1 MTEYKIKATI
11 EASVAK
17 FKRQIDS
24 AVKSVQKYKRTA
36 DKTKDV
42 ELNAND
48 KNLQRAVRVAKKTL
62 DSFSNEKA
70 KAKLD
75 AKIEELQ
82 QKVLEASFELNQLDS
97 KEVTPEVKLEKKK
110 LIKDIAET
118 EAKLSELEKK
128 RVNIDVNADNSKFN
142 RVLKVSKASLEALN
156 RSKAKAIIDVDNGV
170 ANSKIKRTKEE
181 LKSIPN
187 KTRSRLDVDTGLSIP
202 TIYAFKKSLDALP
215 NKKTTKVDV
224 DANGLKKAYA
234 YIIKANDNFQ
244 RQMGNLANMFRVFGT
259 VGSNMV
265 GGLLTSSF
273 SILIPVIASVVPVV
287 FALLNAIKVLTGGVL
302 ALGGAVAIAGAG
314 FVAFGAMAISAIKML
329 NDGTLQA
336 SSATNEYKKAL
347 DGVKSA
353 WTDIIKQNQSAI
365 FTTLAN
371 GLNTVKTA
379 MQSLQPFFSGISRG
393 MEEASQSVLKW
404 AQNSGVASRFFNMM
418 NTTGVSVFNKLL
430 SAAGGFGDGLV
441 NVFTQLAPLFQWSAD
456 WLDRLGQ
463 SFSNWANSAAGEN
476 SITRFIEYTKTNLP
490 IIGNIF
496 KNVFVGINNL
506 MNAFSGSS
514 TGIFQSLEQM
524 TAKFR
529 EWSEQVGQSQ
539 GFKDFVSY
547 IQTNGPLIMQL
558 IGNIAR
564 GLVAF
569 ATAMAPIASAVL
581 RVAVAITGWI
591 ANLFEAHPAT
601 AQLVGV
607 IITLVGAFRFLIP
620 IILAVSNFMGGGLIG
635 RIIALVSKFGLL
647 RAGLTILK
655 GAFMLLKGP
664 LKIISVIFQLLFGKI
679 GLIRNAITGLV
690 TVFGILGGPITIVI
704 GVIAALIA
712 IFVLLWNKNEGFRNF
727 IINAWNAIKT
737 FMVNVWNVLK
747 AVASVVWN
755 AILKAIT
762 TAVTNVYNF
771 IMIVWNQIVAYLQGL
786 WNGIIA
792 IATTV
797 WNLLVTIITTVFTTI
812 MTIVMTIWTAIWT
825 FLSTIWN
832 TIITIATTVWNLL
845 VTVITTVFTT
855 IMTIAMTIWNAI
867 WTFLQTLWNTIVSVA
882 TTVWNAITTAIS
894 TALQAAWSFISNI
907 WNTIWSFLSGILTT
921 IWNKVV
927 SIFTQVVSTI
937 SDKMSQAWN
946 FIVTKGMQWVSTIT
960 STLINFV
967 NKVVQGFVNVVN
979 KVSQGMT
986 NAVNKV
992 KSFVDDF
999 VTAGADMIRGLM
1011 RGIGNMARDLAEKA
1025 ASVAKGALNAAK
1037 RALGIHSPSREFM
1050 DVGMYSMLGFVKGID
1065 NHSSKVIRNVS
1076 NVADKVVDAFQP
1088 TLNAPDISSITGN
1101 LSNLGGNINAQVQHT
1116 HSIETSP
1123 NMKTVK
1129 VELDINNDALTSI
1142 VNGRN
1147 AKRNSEYY
1155 L

>member
-24 AVKSVQKYKRTA
+24 AVKAVQKYKRTA

-42 ELNAND
+42 ELSAND
-48 KNLQRAVRVAKKTL
+48 KKLQKTIKVAKKTL
-62 DSFSNEKA
+62 DSFGNEKA

-75 AKIEELQ
+75 AKIEDLK

-97 KEVTPEVKLEKKK
+97 KEVTPEVKLEKQK
-110 LIKDIAET
+110 LIKDITET

-156 RSKAKAIIDVDNGV
+156 RSKAKAVIDVDNSV

-181 LKSIPN
+181 FKSIPN
-187 KTRSRLDVDTGLSIP
+187 KTRSRLNVDTGLSIP

-224 DANGLKKAYA
+224 DTNGLKKAYA

-441 NVFTQLAPLFQWSAD
+441 NVFAQLAPLFQWSAD

-601 AQLVGV
+601 ARLVGV
-607 IITLVGAFRFLIP
+607 IITLVGAFRFLIAP
-620 IILAVSNFMGGGLIG
+620 ILAVIDFLGPLAA
-635 RIIALVSKFGLL
+635 RLVALVTKFGWAKTGTLVL
-647 RAGLTILK
+647 SKAMTS
-655 GAFMLLKGP
+655 LKGP
-664 LKIISVIFQLLFGKI
+664 IKLVTAIFQLLFGKI

-737 FMVNVWNVLK
+737 FMVTVWNVLK
-747 AVASVVWN
+747 TVASVVWN

-762 TAVTNVYNF
+762 TAVSNVYNF

-832 TIITIATTVWNLL
+832 TIITIATTIWNLL

-867 WTFLQTLWNTIVSVA
+867 WTFLQTLWNTIVTVA
-882 TTVWNAITTAIS
+882 TKVWNAITTAIS

-907 WNTIWSFLSGILTT
+907 WNTIWSFLSSILTT

-967 NKVVQGFVNVVN
+967 NRVVQGFVNVVN

-999 VTAGADMIRGLM
+999 VSAGADMIRGLM

-1129 VELDINNDALTSI
+1129 VEFDVNNDALTSI

>member
-24 AVKSVQKYKRTA
+24 AVKSVQRFKRVA
-36 DKTKDV
+36 DQTKDV

-48 KNLQRAVRVAKKTL
+48 KKLQKTIKVAKKSL
-62 DSFSNEKA
+62 DAFSNKNV

-75 AKIEELQ
+75 ASIQDLQ
-82 QKVLEASFELNQLDS
+82 QKVLESNFELDKLNS
-97 KEVTPEVKLEKKK
+97 KEVTPEVKLQKQK

-224 DANGLKKAYA
+224 DTNGLKKAYA

-404 AQNSGVASRFFNMM
+404 AENSSVASRFFNMM

-607 IITLVGAFRFLIP
+607 IITLVGAFRFLIAP
-620 IILAVSNFMGGGLIG
+620 ILAVMDFLGPLAA
-635 RIIALVSKFGLL
+635 RLVALVTKFGWAKTGTLVL
-647 RAGLTILK
+647 SKAMTS
-655 GAFMLLKGP
+655 LKGP
-664 LKIISVIFQLLFGKI
+664 IKLVTAIFQLLFGKI

-737 FMVNVWNVLK
+737 FMVTVWNVLK
-747 AVASVVWN
+747 TVASVVWN

-762 TAVTNVYNF
+762 TAVSNVYNF
-771 IMIVWNQIVAYLQGL
+771 IMIIWNQIVAYLQGL

-825 FLSTIWN
+825 FL
-832 TIITIATTVWNLL
+832 
-845 VTVITTVFTT
+845 
-855 IMTIAMTIWNAI
+855 
-867 WTFLQTLWNTIVSVA
+867 QTLWNTIVSVA
-882 TTVWNAITTAIS
+882 TAVWNAITTAIS

-967 NKVVQGFVNVVN
+967 NRVIQGFVNVVN
-979 KVSQGMT
+979 KVSEGMT

-999 VTAGADMIRGLM
+999 VSAGADMIRGLM

-1101 LSNLGGNINAQVQHT
+1101 LSNLVGNINAQVQHT

>member
-24 AVKSVQKYKRTA
+24 AVKSVQRFKRVA
-36 DKTKDV
+36 DQTKDV
-42 ELNAND
+42 ELNADD
-48 KNLQRAVRVAKKTL
+48 KKLQKTIKVAKKSL
-62 DSFSNEKA
+62 DAFSNKKV

-75 AKIEELQ
+75 ASIQDLQ
-82 QKVLEASFELNQLDS
+82 QKVLESNFELDKLNS
-97 KEVTPEVKLEKKK
+97 KEVTPEIKLQKQK
-110 LIKDIAET
+110 LTKDIAEA

-128 RVNIDVNADNSKFN
+128 RVNIDINADNSKFN

-156 RSKAKAIIDVDNGV
+156 RSKAKAILDVDNSV

-187 KTRSRLDVDTGLSIP
+187 KTRSRLDVDTRLSIP

-224 DANGLKKAYA
+224 DTNGLKKAYA

-329 NDGTLQA
+329 SDGTLQA

-496 KNVFVGINNL
+496 KNVFAGINNL

-607 IITLVGAFRFLIP
+607 IITLVGAFRFLIAP
-620 IILAVSNFMGGGLIG
+620 ILAVMDFLGPLAA
-635 RIIALVSKFGLL
+635 RLVALVTKFGWAKTGTLVL
-647 RAGLTILK
+647 SKAMTS
-655 GAFMLLKGP
+655 LKGP
-664 LKIISVIFQLLFGKI
+664 IKLVTAIFQLLFGKI

-737 FMVNVWNVLK
+737 FMVTVWNVLK
-747 AVASVVWN
+747 TVASVVWN

-762 TAVTNVYNF
+762 TAVSNVYNF
-771 IMIVWNQIVAYLQGL
+771 IMIIWNQIVAYLQGL

-832 TIITIATTVWNLL
+832 TIITIATTIWNLL

-867 WTFLQTLWNTIVSVA
+867 WTFLQTLWNTIVTVA
-882 TTVWNAITTAIS
+882 TKVWNAITTTIS

-967 NKVVQGFVNVVN
+967 NRVIQGFVNVVN

-999 VTAGADMIRGLM
+999 VSAGADMIRGLM

-1025 ASVAKGALNAAK
+1025 ASSK
-1037 RALGIHSPSREFM
+1037 RCFKCSQKSAR
-1050 DVGMYSMLGFVKGID
+1050 YS
-1065 NHSSKVIRNVS
+1065 
-1076 NVADKVVDAFQP
+1076 
-1088 TLNAPDISSITGN
+1088 
-1101 LSNLGGNINAQVQHT
+1101 
-1116 HSIETSP
+1116 
-1123 NMKTVK
+1123 
-1129 VELDINNDALTSI
+1129 LTFT
-1142 VNGRN
+1142 
-1147 AKRNSEYY
+1147 
-1155 L
+1155 

>member
-24 AVKSVQKYKRTA
+24 AVKSVQRFKRVA
-36 DKTKDV
+36 DQTKDV
-42 ELNAND
+42 ELNADD
-48 KNLQRAVRVAKKTL
+48 KKLQKTIKVAKKSL
-62 DSFSNEKA
+62 DAFSNKKV

-75 AKIEELQ
+75 ASIQDLQ
-82 QKVLEASFELNQLDS
+82 QKVLESNFELDKLNS
-97 KEVTPEVKLEKKK
+97 KEVTPEIKLQKQK
-110 LIKDIAET
+110 LTKDIAEA

-128 RVNIDVNADNSKFN
+128 RISIDVNADNSKFN

-224 DANGLKKAYA
+224 DTNRLKKAYA

-287 FALLNAIKVLTGGVL
+287 FALLNAIKVLTGGVV

-404 AQNSGVASRFFNMM
+404 AENSSVASRFFNMM

-463 SFSNWANSAAGEN
+463 SFSTWANSAAGEN

-607 IITLVGAFRFLIP
+607 IITLVGAFRFLIAP
-620 IILAVSNFMGGGLIG
+620 ILAVMDFLGPLAA
-635 RIIALVSKFGLL
+635 RLVALVTKFGWAKTGTLAL
-647 RAGLTILK
+647 SKAMTS
-655 GAFMLLKGP
+655 LKGP
-664 LKIISVIFQLLFGKI
+664 IKLVTAIFQLLFGKI

-737 FMVNVWNVLK
+737 FMVTVWNVLK
-747 AVASVVWN
+747 TVASVVWN

-832 TIITIATTVWNLL
+832 TIITIATTIWNLL

-867 WTFLQTLWNTIVSVA
+867 WTFLQTLWNTIVTVA
-882 TTVWNAITTAIS
+882 TKVWNAITTAIS

-967 NKVVQGFVNVVN
+967 NRVVQGFVNVVN

-999 VTAGADMIRGLM
+999 VSAGADMIRGLM

-1101 LSNLGGNINAQVQHT
+1101 LSDLGGNINAQVQHT

-1129 VELDINNDALTSI
+1129 VEFDVNNDALTSI

-1147 AKRNSEYY
+1147 AKHNSEYY

>member
-24 AVKSVQKYKRTA
+24 AVKAVQKYKRTA

-42 ELNAND
+42 ELSAND
-48 KNLQRAVRVAKKTL
+48 KKLQKTIKVAKKTL
-62 DSFSNEKA
+62 DSFGNEKA

-75 AKIEELQ
+75 AKIEDLK

-97 KEVTPEVKLEKKK
+97 KEVTPEVKLEKQK
-110 LIKDIAET
+110 LIKDITET

-156 RSKAKAIIDVDNGV
+156 RSKAKAVIDVDNSV

-187 KTRSRLDVDTGLSIP
+187 KTRSRLNVDTGLSIP

-224 DANGLKKAYA
+224 DTNGLKKAYT
-234 YIIKANDNFQ
+234 YIIKSNDNFQ

-404 AQNSGVASRFFNMM
+404 AENSSVASRFFNMM

-607 IITLVGAFRFLIP
+607 IITLVGAFRFLITP
-620 IILAVSNFMGGGLIG
+620 ILAVMDFLGPLAA
-635 RIIALVSKFGLL
+635 RLVALVTKFGWAKTGTLVL
-647 RAGLTILK
+647 SKAMTS
-655 GAFMLLKGP
+655 LKGP
-664 LKIISVIFQLLFGKI
+664 IKLVTAIFQLLFGKI

-737 FMVNVWNVLK
+737 FMVTVWNVLK
-747 AVASVVWN
+747 TVASVVWN

-762 TAVTNVYNF
+762 TAVLNVYNF
-771 IMIVWNQIVAYLQGL
+771 IMIIWNQIVAYLQGL

-832 TIITIATTVWNLL
+832 TIITIATTIWNLL

-882 TTVWNAITTAIS
+882 TAVWNAITTAIS

-967 NKVVQGFVNVVN
+967 NRVIQGFVNVVN
-979 KVSQGMT
+979 KVSEGMT

-999 VTAGADMIRGLM
+999 VSAGADMIRGLM

-1101 LSNLGGNINAQVQHT
+1101 LSNLVGNINAQVQHT

>member
-17 FKRQIDS
+17 FKKQIDS
-24 AVKSVQKYKRTA
+24 AVKSVQKFKRVA
-36 DKTKDV
+36 DQTKDV

-48 KNLQRAVRVAKKTL
+48 KKLQKTIKVAKKSL
-62 DSFSNEKA
+62 DAFSNKNV

-75 AKIEELQ
+75 ASIQDLQ
-82 QKVLEASFELNQLDS
+82 QKILESNFELDKLNSKEAS
-97 KEVTPEVKLEKKK
+97 PEVKLQKQK
-110 LIKDIAET
+110 LTKDIAEA

-128 RVNIDVNADNSKFN
+128 RVNIDINADNSKFN

-156 RSKAKAIIDVDNGV
+156 RSKAKAILDVDNSV

-187 KTRSRLDVDTGLSIP
+187 KTRSRLDVDTRLSIP

-224 DANGLKKAYA
+224 DTNGLKKAYA

-329 NDGTLQA
+329 SDGTLQA

-496 KNVFVGINNL
+496 KNVFAGINNL

-607 IITLVGAFRFLIP
+607 IITLVGAFRFLIAP
-620 IILAVSNFMGGGLIG
+620 ILAVMDFLGPLAA
-635 RIIALVSKFGLL
+635 RLVALVTKFGWAKTGTLVL
-647 RAGLTILK
+647 SKAMTS
-655 GAFMLLKGP
+655 LKGP
-664 LKIISVIFQLLFGKI
+664 IKLVTAIFQLLFGKI

-755 AILKAIT
+755 AILTAIT
-762 TAVTNVYNF
+762 TAVSNVYNF

-832 TIITIATTVWNLL
+832 TIITIATTIWNLL

-867 WTFLQTLWNTIVSVA
+867 WTFLQTLWNTIVTVA
-882 TTVWNAITTAIS
+882 TKVWNAITTTIS

-967 NKVVQGFVNVVN
+967 NRVIQGFVNVVN

-999 VTAGADMIRGLM
+999 VSAGADMIRGLM

-1129 VELDINNDALTSI
+1129 VEFDVNNDALTSI

>member
-24 AVKSVQKYKRTA
+24 AVKAVQKYKRTA

-42 ELNAND
+42 ELSAND
-48 KNLQRAVRVAKKTL
+48 KKLQKTIKVAKKSL
-62 DSFSNEKA
+62 DAFSNKNV

-75 AKIEELQ
+75 ASIQDLQ
-82 QKVLEASFELNQLDS
+82 QKVLESNFELDKLNS
-97 KEVTPEVKLEKKK
+97 KEVTPEVKLQKQK

-224 DANGLKKAYA
+224 DTNGLKKAYA

-336 SSATNEYKKAL
+336 SSATDEYKKAL

-607 IITLVGAFRFLIP
+607 IITLVGAFRFLIAP
-620 IILAVSNFMGGGLIG
+620 ILAVMDFLGPLAA
-635 RIIALVSKFGLL
+635 RLVALVTKFGWAKTGTLVL
-647 RAGLTILK
+647 SKAMTS
-655 GAFMLLKGP
+655 LKGP
-664 LKIISVIFQLLFGKI
+664 IKLVTAIFQLLFGKI

-737 FMVNVWNVLK
+737 FMVTVWNVLK
-747 AVASVVWN
+747 TVASVVWN

-832 TIITIATTVWNLL
+832 TIITIATTIWNLL

-855 IMTIAMTIWNAI
+855 IMTIAITIWNAI
-867 WTFLQTLWNTIVSVA
+867 WTFLQTLWNTIVTVA
-882 TTVWNAITTAIS
+882 TKVWNAITTAIS

-946 FIVTKGMQWVSTIT
+946 SIVTKGMQWVSTIT

-967 NKVVQGFVNVVN
+967 NRVVQGFVNVVN

-999 VTAGADMIRGLM
+999 VSAGADMIRGLM

-1129 VELDINNDALTSI
+1129 VEFDVNNDALTSI

>member
-17 FKRQIDS
+17 FKKQIDS
-24 AVKSVQKYKRTA
+24 AVKSVQKFKRVA
-36 DKTKDV
+36 DQTKDV

-48 KNLQRAVRVAKKTL
+48 KKLQKTIKVAKKSL
-62 DSFSNEKA
+62 DAFSNKNV

-75 AKIEELQ
+75 ASIQDLQ
-82 QKVLEASFELNQLDS
+82 QKILESNFELDKLNSKEAS
-97 KEVTPEVKLEKKK
+97 PEVKLQKQK
-110 LIKDIAET
+110 LTKDIAEAET
-118 EAKLSELEKK
+118 KLSELEKK

-187 KTRSRLDVDTGLSIP
+187 KTRSRLEVDTGLSIP

-224 DANGLKKAYA
+224 DTNGLKKAYA

-314 FVAFGAMAISAIKML
+314 FIAFGAMAISAIKML
-329 NDGTLQA
+329 SDGTLQA

-496 KNVFVGINNL
+496 KNVFAGINNL

-607 IITLVGAFRFLIP
+607 IITLVGAFRFLIAP
-620 IILAVSNFMGGGLIG
+620 ILAVMDFLGPLAA
-635 RIIALVSKFGLL
+635 RLVALVTKFGWAKTGTLVL
-647 RAGLTILK
+647 SKAMTS
-655 GAFMLLKGP
+655 LKGP
-664 LKIISVIFQLLFGKI
+664 IKLVTAIFQLLFGKI
-679 GLIRNAITGLV
+679 GLIRNAISALV

-737 FMVNVWNVLK
+737 FMVTVWNVLK
-747 AVASVVWN
+747 TVASVVWN

-771 IMIVWNQIVAYLQGL
+771 IMIIWNQIVAYLQGL

-832 TIITIATTVWNLL
+832 TIITIATTIWNLL

-867 WTFLQTLWNTIVSVA
+867 WTFLQTLWNTIVTVA
-882 TTVWNAITTAIS
+882 TKVWNAITTTIS

-967 NKVVQGFVNVVN
+967 NRVVQGFVNVVN

-999 VTAGADMIRGLM
+999 VSAGADMIRGLM

-1129 VELDINNDALTSI
+1129 VEFDVNNDALTSI

>member
-24 AVKSVQKYKRTA
+24 AVKSVQRFKRVA
-36 DKTKDV
+36 DQTKDV
-42 ELNAND
+42 ELNADD
-48 KNLQRAVRVAKKTL
+48 KKLQKTIKVAKKSL
-62 DSFSNEKA
+62 DAFSNKKV

-75 AKIEELQ
+75 ASIQDLQ
-82 QKVLEASFELNQLDS
+82 QKVLESNFELDKLNS
-97 KEVTPEVKLEKKK
+97 KEVTPEIKLQKQK
-110 LIKDIAET
+110 LTKDIAEA

-224 DANGLKKAYA
+224 DTNGLKKAYA
-234 YIIKANDNFQ
+234 YIIKVNDNFQ

-329 NDGTLQA
+329 SDGTLQA
-336 SSATNEYKKAL
+336 ISATNEYKKAL

-607 IITLVGAFRFLIP
+607 IITLVGAFRFLIAP
-620 IILAVSNFMGGGLIG
+620 ILAVMDFLGPLAA
-635 RIIALVSKFGLL
+635 RLVALVTKFGWAKTGTLVL
-647 RAGLTILK
+647 SKAMTS
-655 GAFMLLKGP
+655 LKGP
-664 LKIISVIFQLLFGKI
+664 IKLVTAIFQLLFGKI

-737 FMVNVWNVLK
+737 FMVTVWNVLK
-747 AVASVVWN
+747 TVASVVWN

-762 TAVTNVYNF
+762 TAVSNVYNF
-771 IMIVWNQIVAYLQGL
+771 IMIIWNQIVAYLQGL

-832 TIITIATTVWNLL
+832 TIITIATTIWNLL

-867 WTFLQTLWNTIVSVA
+867 WTVLQTLWNTIVTVA
-882 TTVWNAITTAIS
+882 TKVWNAITTTIS

-967 NKVVQGFVNVVN
+967 NRVIQGFVNVVN

-999 VTAGADMIRGLM
+999 VSAGADMIRGLM

-1129 VELDINNDALTSI
+1129 VEFDVNNDALTSI

>member
-24 AVKSVQKYKRTA
+24 AVKSVQRFKRVA
-36 DKTKDV
+36 DQTKDV
-42 ELNAND
+42 ELNADD
-48 KNLQRAVRVAKKTL
+48 KKLQKTIKVAKKSL
-62 DSFSNEKA
+62 DAFSNKKV

-75 AKIEELQ
+75 ASIQDLQ
-82 QKVLEASFELNQLDS
+82 QKVLESNFELDKLNS
-97 KEVTPEVKLEKKK
+97 KEVTPEIKLQKQK
-110 LIKDIAET
+110 LTKDIAEA

-128 RVNIDVNADNSKFN
+128 RVNIDINADNSKFN

-187 KTRSRLDVDTGLSIP
+187 KTRSRLHVDTGLSIP

-224 DANGLKKAYA
+224 DTNGLKKAYA

-329 NDGTLQA
+329 SDGTLQA

-524 TAKFR
+524 TVKFR

-607 IITLVGAFRFLIP
+607 IITLVGAFRFLIAP
-620 IILAVSNFMGGGLIG
+620 ILAVMDFLGPLAA
-635 RIIALVSKFGLL
+635 RLVALVTKFGWAKTGTLVL
-647 RAGLTILK
+647 SKAMTS
-655 GAFMLLKGP
+655 LKGP
-664 LKIISVIFQLLFGKI
+664 IKLVTAIFQLLFGKI

-737 FMVNVWNVLK
+737 FMVTVWNVLK
-747 AVASVVWN
+747 TVASVVWN

-771 IMIVWNQIVAYLQGL
+771 IMIIWNQIVAYLQGL

-832 TIITIATTVWNLL
+832 TIITIATTIWNLL

-867 WTFLQTLWNTIVSVA
+867 WTFLQTLWNTIVTVA
-882 TTVWNAITTAIS
+882 TKVWNAITTAIS

-967 NKVVQGFVNVVN
+967 NRVVQGFVNVVN

-999 VTAGADMIRGLM
+999 VSAGADMIRGLM

-1129 VELDINNDALTSI
+1129 VEFDVNNDVLTSI

>member
-24 AVKSVQKYKRTA
+24 AVKSVQRFKRVA
-36 DKTKDV
+36 DQTKDV
-42 ELNAND
+42 ELNADD
-48 KNLQRAVRVAKKTL
+48 KKLQKTIKVAKKSL
-62 DSFSNEKA
+62 DAFSNKKV

-75 AKIEELQ
+75 ASIQDLQ
-82 QKVLEASFELNQLDS
+82 QKVLESNFELDKLNS
-97 KEVTPEVKLEKKK
+97 KEVTPEIKLQKQK
-110 LIKDIAET
+110 LTKDIAEA

-224 DANGLKKAYA
+224 DTNGLKKAYA

-329 NDGTLQA
+329 SDGTLQA

-379 MQSLQPFFSGISRG
+379 MQSLQPFFSGISRE

-404 AQNSGVASRFFNMM
+404 AENSSVASRFFNMM

-496 KNVFVGINNL
+496 KNVFAGINNL

-607 IITLVGAFRFLIP
+607 IITLVGAFRFLIAP
-620 IILAVSNFMGGGLIG
+620 ILAVMDFLGPLAA
-635 RIIALVSKFGLL
+635 RLVALVTKFGWAKTGTLVL
-647 RAGLTILK
+647 SKAMTS
-655 GAFMLLKGP
+655 LKGP
-664 LKIISVIFQLLFGKI
+664 IKLVTAIFQLLFGKI

-755 AILKAIT
+755 AILTAIT

-832 TIITIATTVWNLL
+832 TIITIATTIWNLL

-867 WTFLQTLWNTIVSVA
+867 WTFLQTLWNTIVTVA
-882 TTVWNAITTAIS
+882 TKVWNAITTAIS

-967 NKVVQGFVNVVN
+967 NRVVQGFVNVVN

-999 VTAGADMIRGLM
+999 VSAGADMIRGLM

-1129 VELDINNDALTSI
+1129 VEFDVNNDALTSI

>member
-24 AVKSVQKYKRTA
+24 AVKSVQRFKRVA
-36 DKTKDV
+36 DQTKDV

-48 KNLQRAVRVAKKTL
+48 KKLQKTIKVAKKSL
-62 DSFSNEKA
+62 DAFSNKNV

-75 AKIEELQ
+75 ASIQDLQ
-82 QKVLEASFELNQLDS
+82 QKVLESNFELDKLNS
-97 KEVTPEVKLEKKK
+97 KEVTPEVKLQKQK

-224 DANGLKKAYA
+224 DTNGLKKAYA

-329 NDGTLQA
+329 SDGTLQA

-404 AQNSGVASRFFNMM
+404 AENSSVASRFFNMM

-607 IITLVGAFRFLIP
+607 IITLVGAFRFLIAP
-620 IILAVSNFMGGGLIG
+620 ILAVMDFLGPLAA
-635 RIIALVSKFGLL
+635 RLVALVTKFGWAKTGTLVL
-647 RAGLTILK
+647 SKAMTS
-655 GAFMLLKGP
+655 LKGP
-664 LKIISVIFQLLFGKI
+664 IKLVTAIFQLLFGKI

-737 FMVNVWNVLK
+737 FMVTVWNVLK
-747 AVASVVWN
+747 TVASVVWN

-762 TAVTNVYNF
+762 TAVSNVYNF
-771 IMIVWNQIVAYLQGL
+771 IMIIWNQIVAYLQGL

-832 TIITIATTVWNLL
+832 TIITIATTIWNLL

-882 TTVWNAITTAIS
+882 TAVWNAITTAIS

-967 NKVVQGFVNVVN
+967 NRVIQGFVNVVN
-979 KVSQGMT
+979 KVSEGMT

-999 VTAGADMIRGLM
+999 VSAGADMIRGLM

-1101 LSNLGGNINAQVQHT
+1101 LSNLVGNINAQVQHT

-1129 VELDINNDALTSI
+1129 VEFDVNNDALTSI

>member
-24 AVKSVQKYKRTA
+24 AVKSVQRFKRVA
-36 DKTKDV
+36 DQTKDV

-48 KNLQRAVRVAKKTL
+48 KKLQKTIKVAKKSL
-62 DSFSNEKA
+62 DAFSNKKV

-75 AKIEELQ
+75 ASIQDLQ
-82 QKVLEASFELNQLDS
+82 QKVLESNFELDKLNS
-97 KEVTPEVKLEKKK
+97 KEVTPEIKLQKQK
-110 LIKDIAET
+110 LTKDIAEA

-128 RVNIDVNADNSKFN
+128 RVNIDINADNSKFN

-202 TIYAFKKSLDALP
+202 TIYAFKKSLEALP

-224 DANGLKKAYA
+224 DTNGLKKAYA

-329 NDGTLQA
+329 SDGTLQA

-607 IITLVGAFRFLIP
+607 IITLVGAFRFLIAP
-620 IILAVSNFMGGGLIG
+620 ILAVMDFLGPLAA
-635 RIIALVSKFGLL
+635 RLVALVTKFGWAKTGTLVL
-647 RAGLTILK
+647 SKAMTS
-655 GAFMLLKGP
+655 LKGP
-664 LKIISVIFQLLFGKI
+664 IKLVTAIFQLLFGKI

-737 FMVNVWNVLK
+737 FMVTVWNVLK
-747 AVASVVWN
+747 TVASVVWN

-832 TIITIATTVWNLL
+832 TIITIATTIWNLL

-867 WTFLQTLWNTIVSVA
+867 WTFLQTLWNTIVTVA
-882 TTVWNAITTAIS
+882 TKVWNAITTTIS

-967 NKVVQGFVNVVN
+967 NRVVQGFVNVVN

-999 VTAGADMIRGLM
+999 VSAGADMIRGLM

-1129 VELDINNDALTSI
+1129 VEFDVNNDALTSI

>member
-1 MTEYKIKATI
+1 
-11 EASVAK
+11 
-17 FKRQIDS
+17 
-24 AVKSVQKYKRTA
+24 
-36 DKTKDV
+36 
-42 ELNAND
+42 
-48 KNLQRAVRVAKKTL
+48 
-62 DSFSNEKA
+62 
-70 KAKLD
+70 
-75 AKIEELQ
+75 
-82 QKVLEASFELNQLDS
+82 
-97 KEVTPEVKLEKKK
+97 
-110 LIKDIAET
+110 
-118 EAKLSELEKK
+118 KLSELEKK

-156 RSKAKAIIDVDNGV
+156 RSKAKAILDVDNSV

-187 KTRSRLDVDTGLSIP
+187 KTRSRLDVDTRLSIP

-224 DANGLKKAYA
+224 DTNGLKKVYA

-404 AQNSGVASRFFNMM
+404 AENSSVASRFFNMM

-496 KNVFVGINNL
+496 KNVFAGINNL

-607 IITLVGAFRFLIP
+607 IITLVGAFRFLIAP
-620 IILAVSNFMGGGLIG
+620 ILAVMDFLGPLAA
-635 RIIALVSKFGLL
+635 RLVALVTKFGWAKTGTLVL
-647 RAGLTILK
+647 SKAMTS
-655 GAFMLLKGP
+655 LKGP
-664 LKIISVIFQLLFGKI
+664 IKLVTAIFQLLFGKI

-755 AILKAIT
+755 AILTAIT
-762 TAVTNVYNF
+762 TAVSNVYNF

-832 TIITIATTVWNLL
+832 TIITIATTIWNLL

-867 WTFLQTLWNTIVSVA
+867 WTFLQTLWNTIVTVA
-882 TTVWNAITTAIS
+882 TKVWNAITTAIS

-907 WNTIWSFLSGILTT
+907 WNTIWSFLSSILTT

-967 NKVVQGFVNVVN
+967 NRVVQGFVNVVN

-999 VTAGADMIRGLM
+999 VSAGADMIRGLM

-1050 DVGMYSMLGFVKGID
+1050 DVGMYSM
-1065 NHSSKVIRNVS
+1065 
-1076 NVADKVVDAFQP
+1076 
-1088 TLNAPDISSITGN
+1088 
-1101 LSNLGGNINAQVQHT
+1101 
-1116 HSIETSP
+1116 
-1123 NMKTVK
+1123 
-1129 VELDINNDALTSI
+1129 
-1142 VNGRN
+1142 
-1147 AKRNSEYY
+1147 
-1155 L
+1155 

>member
-17 FKRQIDS
+17 FKKQIDS
-24 AVKSVQKYKRTA
+24 AVKSVQKFKRVA
-36 DKTKDV
+36 DQTKDV

-48 KNLQRAVRVAKKTL
+48 KKLQKTIKVAKKSL
-62 DSFSNEKA
+62 DAFSNKKV

-75 AKIEELQ
+75 ASIQDLQ
-82 QKVLEASFELNQLDS
+82 QKVLESNFELDKLNS
-97 KEVTPEVKLEKKK
+97 KEVTPEIKLQKQK
-110 LIKDIAET
+110 LTKDIAEA

-128 RVNIDVNADNSKFN
+128 RVNIDINADNSKFN

-224 DANGLKKAYA
+224 DTNGLKKAYA

-404 AQNSGVASRFFNMM
+404 AENSSVASRFFNMM

-476 SITRFIEYTKTNLP
+476 SMTRFIEYTKTNLP

-607 IITLVGAFRFLIP
+607 IITLVGAFRFLIAP
-620 IILAVSNFMGGGLIG
+620 ILAVMDFLGPLAA
-635 RIIALVSKFGLL
+635 RLVALVTRFGWAKTGTLVLSK
-647 RAGLTILK
+647 AMTS
-655 GAFMLLKGP
+655 LKGP
-664 LKIISVIFQLLFGKI
+664 IKLVTAIFQLLFGKI

-737 FMVNVWNVLK
+737 FMVTVWNVLK
-747 AVASVVWN
+747 TVASVVWN

-762 TAVTNVYNF
+762 TAVSNVYNF
-771 IMIVWNQIVAYLQGL
+771 IMIIWNQIVAYLQGL

-832 TIITIATTVWNLL
+832 TIITIATTIWNLL

-867 WTFLQTLWNTIVSVA
+867 WTFLQTLWNTIVTVA
-882 TTVWNAITTAIS
+882 TKVWNAITTTIS

-967 NKVVQGFVNVVN
+967 NRVIQGFVNVVN

-999 VTAGADMIRGLM
+999 VSAGADMIRGLM

-1129 VELDINNDALTSI
+1129 VEFDVNNDALTSI

>member
-17 FKRQIDS
+17 FKKQIDS
-24 AVKSVQKYKRTA
+24 AVKSVQKFKRVA
-36 DKTKDV
+36 DQTKDV

-48 KNLQRAVRVAKKTL
+48 KKLQKTIKVAKKSL
-62 DSFSNEKA
+62 DAFSNKKV

-75 AKIEELQ
+75 ASIQDLQ
-82 QKVLEASFELNQLDS
+82 QKVLESNFELDKLNS
-97 KEVTPEVKLEKKK
+97 KEVTPEIKLQKQK
-110 LIKDIAET
+110 LTKDIAEA

-128 RVNIDVNADNSKFN
+128 RVNIDINADNSKFN

-224 DANGLKKAYA
+224 DTNGLKKAYA

-547 IQTNGPLIMQL
+547 TQTNGPLIMQL

-607 IITLVGAFRFLIP
+607 IITLVGAFRFLIAP
-620 IILAVSNFMGGGLIG
+620 ILAVMDFLGPLAA
-635 RIIALVSKFGLL
+635 RLVALVTKFGWAKTGTLVL
-647 RAGLTILK
+647 SKAMTS
-655 GAFMLLKGP
+655 LKGP
-664 LKIISVIFQLLFGKI
+664 IKLVTAIFQLLFGKI

-737 FMVNVWNVLK
+737 FMVTVWNVLK
-747 AVASVVWN
+747 TVASVVWN

-762 TAVTNVYNF
+762 TAVSNVYNF
-771 IMIVWNQIVAYLQGL
+771 IMIIWNQIVAYLQGL

-832 TIITIATTVWNLL
+832 TIITIATTIWNLL

-867 WTFLQTLWNTIVSVA
+867 WTFLQTLWNTIVTVA
-882 TTVWNAITTAIS
+882 TKVWNAITTTIS

-967 NKVVQGFVNVVN
+967 NRVIQGFVNVVN

-999 VTAGADMIRGLM
+999 VSAGADMIRGLM

-1129 VELDINNDALTSI
+1129 VEFDVNNDALTSI

>member
-24 AVKSVQKYKRTA
+24 AVKSVQRFKRVA
-36 DKTKDV
+36 DQTKDV

-48 KNLQRAVRVAKKTL
+48 KKLQKTIKVAKKSL
-62 DSFSNEKA
+62 DAFSNKNV

-75 AKIEELQ
+75 ASIQDLQ
-82 QKVLEASFELNQLDS
+82 QKVLESNFELDKLNS
-97 KEVTPEVKLEKKK
+97 KEVTPEVKLQKQK

-224 DANGLKKAYA
+224 DTNGLKKAYA

-404 AQNSGVASRFFNMM
+404 AENSSVASRFFNMM

-496 KNVFVGINNL
+496 KNVFAGINNL

-558 IGNIAR
+558 IGNIAG

-607 IITLVGAFRFLIP
+607 IITLVGAFRFLIAP
-620 IILAVSNFMGGGLIG
+620 ILAVMDFLGPLAA
-635 RIIALVSKFGLL
+635 RLVALVTKFGWAKTGTLVL
-647 RAGLTILK
+647 SKAMTS
-655 GAFMLLKGP
+655 LKGP
-664 LKIISVIFQLLFGKI
+664 IKLVTAIFQLLFGKI

-832 TIITIATTVWNLL
+832 TIITIATTIWNLL

-867 WTFLQTLWNTIVSVA
+867 WTFLQTLWNTIVTVA
-882 TTVWNAITTAIS
+882 TKVWNAITTAIS

-907 WNTIWSFLSGILTT
+907 WNTIWSFLSSILTT

-967 NKVVQGFVNVVN
+967 NRVVQGFVNVVN

-999 VTAGADMIRGLM
+999 VSAGADMIRGLM

-1129 VELDINNDALTSI
+1129 VEFDVNNDALTSI

>member
-24 AVKSVQKYKRTA
+24 AVKSVQRFKRVA
-36 DKTKDV
+36 DQTKDV

-48 KNLQRAVRVAKKTL
+48 KKLQKTIKVAKKSL
-62 DSFSNEKA
+62 DAFSNKNV

-75 AKIEELQ
+75 ASIQDLQ
-82 QKVLEASFELNQLDS
+82 QKVLESNFELDKLNS
-97 KEVTPEVKLEKKK
+97 KEVTPEVKLQKQK

-224 DANGLKKAYA
+224 DTNGLKKAYA

-404 AQNSGVASRFFNMM
+404 AENSSVASRFFNMM

-607 IITLVGAFRFLIP
+607 IITLVGAFRFLIAP
-620 IILAVSNFMGGGLIG
+620 ILAVMDFLGPLAA
-635 RIIALVSKFGLL
+635 RLVALVTKFGWAKTGTLVL
-647 RAGLTILK
+647 SKAMTS
-655 GAFMLLKGP
+655 LKGP
-664 LKIISVIFQLLFGKI
+664 IKLVTAIFQLLFGKI

-737 FMVNVWNVLK
+737 FMVTVWNVLK
-747 AVASVVWN
+747 TVASVVWN

-762 TAVTNVYNF
+762 TAVSNVYNF
-771 IMIVWNQIVAYLQGL
+771 IMIIWNQIVAYLQGL

-832 TIITIATTVWNLL
+832 TIITIATTIWNLL

-867 WTFLQTLWNTIVSVA
+867 CTFLQTLWNTIVSVA
-882 TTVWNAITTAIS
+882 TAVWNAITTAIS

-967 NKVVQGFVNVVN
+967 NRVIQGFVNVVN
-979 KVSQGMT
+979 KVSEGMT

-999 VTAGADMIRGLM
+999 VSAGADMIRGLM

-1101 LSNLGGNINAQVQHT
+1101 LSNLVGNINAQVQHT

>member
-24 AVKSVQKYKRTA
+24 AVKSVQRFKRVA
-36 DKTKDV
+36 DQTKDV

-48 KNLQRAVRVAKKTL
+48 KKLQKTIKVAKKSL
-62 DSFSNEKA
+62 DAFINKNV

-75 AKIEELQ
+75 ASIQDLQ
-82 QKVLEASFELNQLDS
+82 QKVLESNFELDKLNS
-97 KEVTPEVKLEKKK
+97 KEVTPEVKLQKQK

-170 ANSKIKRTKEE
+170 VNSKIKRTKEE

-224 DANGLKKAYA
+224 DTNGLKKAYA

-404 AQNSGVASRFFNMM
+404 AENSSVASRFFNMM

-496 KNVFVGINNL
+496 KNVFAGINNL

-607 IITLVGAFRFLIP
+607 IITLVGAFRFLIAP
-620 IILAVSNFMGGGLIG
+620 ILAVMDFLGPLAA
-635 RIIALVSKFGLL
+635 RLVALVTKFGWAKTGTLVL
-647 RAGLTILK
+647 SKAMTS
-655 GAFMLLKGP
+655 LKGP
-664 LKIISVIFQLLFGKI
+664 IKLVTAIFQLLFGKI

-755 AILKAIT
+755 AILTAIT
-762 TAVTNVYNF
+762 TAVSNVYNF

-832 TIITIATTVWNLL
+832 TIITIATTIWNLL

-867 WTFLQTLWNTIVSVA
+867 WTFLQTLWNTIVTVA
-882 TTVWNAITTAIS
+882 TKVWNAITTTIS

-967 NKVVQGFVNVVN
+967 NRVVQGFVNVVN

-999 VTAGADMIRGLM
+999 VSAGADMIRGLM

-1129 VELDINNDALTSI
+1129 VEFDVNNDALTSI

>member
-24 AVKSVQKYKRTA
+24 AVKSVQRFKRVA
-36 DKTKDV
+36 DQTKDV
-42 ELNAND
+42 ELNADD
-48 KNLQRAVRVAKKTL
+48 KKLQKTIKVAKKSL
-62 DSFSNEKA
+62 DAFSNKKV

-75 AKIEELQ
+75 ASIQDLQ
-82 QKVLEASFELNQLDS
+82 QKVLESNFELDKLNS
-97 KEVTPEVKLEKKK
+97 KEVTPEIKLQKQK
-110 LIKDIAET
+110 LTKDIAEA

-128 RVNIDVNADNSKFN
+128 RVNIDINADNSKFN

-224 DANGLKKAYA
+224 DTNRLKKAYA

-404 AQNSGVASRFFNMM
+404 AENSSVASRFFNMM

-496 KNVFVGINNL
+496 KNVFAGINNL

-607 IITLVGAFRFLIP
+607 IITLVGAFRFLIAP
-620 IILAVSNFMGGGLIG
+620 ILAVMDFLGPLAA
-635 RIIALVSKFGLL
+635 RLVALVTKFGWAKTGTLVL
-647 RAGLTILK
+647 SKAMTS
-655 GAFMLLKGP
+655 LKGP
-664 LKIISVIFQLLFGKI
+664 IKLVTAIFQLLFGKI

-755 AILKAIT
+755 AILTAIT
-762 TAVTNVYNF
+762 TAVSNVYNF

-832 TIITIATTVWNLL
+832 TIITIATTIWNLL

-867 WTFLQTLWNTIVSVA
+867 WTFLQTLWNTIVTVA
-882 TTVWNAITTAIS
+882 TKVWNAITTAIS

-907 WNTIWSFLSGILTT
+907 WNTIWSFLSSILTT

-967 NKVVQGFVNVVN
+967 NRVVQGFVNVVN

-999 VTAGADMIRGLM
+999 VSAGADMIRGLM

-1129 VELDINNDALTSI
+1129 VEFDVNNDALTSI

>member
-24 AVKSVQKYKRTA
+24 AVKAVQKYKRTA

-42 ELNAND
+42 ELSAND
-48 KNLQRAVRVAKKTL
+48 KKLQKTIKVAKKSL
-62 DSFSNEKA
+62 DAFSNKKV

-75 AKIEELQ
+75 AKIEDLQ
-82 QKVLEASFELNQLDS
+82 QKALEASFELNQLDS
-97 KEVTPEVKLEKKK
+97 KEVTPEVKLQKQK
-110 LIKDIAET
+110 LTKDIAEA

-156 RSKAKAIIDVDNGV
+156 RSKAKAILDVDNSV

-187 KTRSRLDVDTGLSIP
+187 KTRSRLHVDTGLSIP

-224 DANGLKKAYA
+224 DTNGLKKAYA

-329 NDGTLQA
+329 SDGTLQA

-524 TAKFR
+524 TVKFR

-607 IITLVGAFRFLIP
+607 IITLVGAFRFLIVP
-620 IILAVSNFMGGGLIG
+620 ILAVMDFLGPLAA
-635 RIIALVSKFGLL
+635 RLVALVTKFGWAKTGTLVL
-647 RAGLTILK
+647 SKAMTS
-655 GAFMLLKGP
+655 LKGP
-664 LKIISVIFQLLFGKI
+664 IKLVTAIFQLLFGKI

-737 FMVNVWNVLK
+737 FMVTVWNVLK
-747 AVASVVWN
+747 TVASVVWN

-832 TIITIATTVWNLL
+832 TIITIATTIWNLL

-867 WTFLQTLWNTIVSVA
+867 WMFLQTLWNTIVTVA
-882 TTVWNAITTAIS
+882 TKVWNAITTAIS

-946 FIVTKGMQWVSTIT
+946 FIV
-960 STLINFV
+960 
-967 NKVVQGFVNVVN
+967 
-979 KVSQGMT
+979 
-986 NAVNKV
+986 
-992 KSFVDDF
+992 
-999 VTAGADMIRGLM
+999 
-1011 RGIGNMARDLAEKA
+1011 
-1025 ASVAKGALNAAK
+1025 
-1037 RALGIHSPSREFM
+1037 
-1050 DVGMYSMLGFVKGID
+1050 
-1065 NHSSKVIRNVS
+1065 
-1076 NVADKVVDAFQP
+1076 
-1088 TLNAPDISSITGN
+1088 
-1101 LSNLGGNINAQVQHT
+1101 
-1116 HSIETSP
+1116 
-1123 NMKTVK
+1123 
-1129 VELDINNDALTSI
+1129 
-1142 VNGRN
+1142 
-1147 AKRNSEYY
+1147 
-1155 L
+1155 

>member
-24 AVKSVQKYKRTA
+24 AVKSVQRFKRVA
-36 DKTKDV
+36 DQTKDV

-48 KNLQRAVRVAKKTL
+48 KKLQKTIKVAKKSL
-62 DSFSNEKA
+62 DAFSNKNV

-75 AKIEELQ
+75 ASIQDLQ
-82 QKVLEASFELNQLDS
+82 QKVLESNFELDKLNS
-97 KEVTPEVKLEKKK
+97 KEVTPEVKLQKQK

-224 DANGLKKAYA
+224 DTNGLKKAYA

-607 IITLVGAFRFLIP
+607 IITLVGAFRFLIAP
-620 IILAVSNFMGGGLIG
+620 ILAVMDFLGPLAA
-635 RIIALVSKFGLL
+635 RLVALVTKFGWAKTGTLVL
-647 RAGLTILK
+647 SKAMTS
-655 GAFMLLKGP
+655 LKGP
-664 LKIISVIFQLLFGKI
+664 IKLVTAIFQLLFGKI

-737 FMVNVWNVLK
+737 FMVTVWNVLK
-747 AVASVVWN
+747 TVASVVWN

-771 IMIVWNQIVAYLQGL
+771 IMIVWNQIAAYLQGL

-832 TIITIATTVWNLL
+832 TIITIATTIWNLL

-867 WTFLQTLWNTIVSVA
+867 WTFLQTLWNTIVTVA
-882 TTVWNAITTAIS
+882 TKVWNAITTTIS

-967 NKVVQGFVNVVN
+967 NRVVQGFVNVVN

-999 VTAGADMIRGLM
+999 VSAGADMIRGLM

-1101 LSNLGGNINAQVQHT
+1101 LSNLVGNINAQVQHT

>member
-24 AVKSVQKYKRTA
+24 AVKSVQRFKRVA
-36 DKTKDV
+36 DQTKDV
-42 ELNAND
+42 ELNADD
-48 KNLQRAVRVAKKTL
+48 KKLQKTIKVAKKSL
-62 DSFSNEKA
+62 DAFSNKKV

-75 AKIEELQ
+75 ASIQDLQ
-82 QKVLEASFELNQLDS
+82 QKVLESNFELDKLNS
-97 KEVTPEVKLEKKK
+97 KEVTPEIKLQKQK
-110 LIKDIAET
+110 LTKDIAEA

-128 RVNIDVNADNSKFN
+128 RVNIDINADNSKFN

-187 KTRSRLDVDTGLSIP
+187 KTRSRLHVDTGLSIP

-224 DANGLKKAYA
+224 DTNGLKKAYA

-244 RQMGNLANMFRVFGT
+244 RQMRNLANMFRVFGT

-329 NDGTLQA
+329 SDGTLQA

-524 TAKFR
+524 TVKFR

-607 IITLVGAFRFLIP
+607 IITLVGAFRFLIAP
-620 IILAVSNFMGGGLIG
+620 ILAVMDFLGPLAA
-635 RIIALVSKFGLL
+635 RLVALVTKFGWAKTGTLVL
-647 RAGLTILK
+647 SKAMTS
-655 GAFMLLKGP
+655 LKGP
-664 LKIISVIFQLLFGKI
+664 IKLVTAIFQLLFGKI

-737 FMVNVWNVLK
+737 FMVTVWNVLK
-747 AVASVVWN
+747 TVASVVWN

-771 IMIVWNQIVAYLQGL
+771 IMIIWNQIVAYLQGL

-832 TIITIATTVWNLL
+832 TIITIATTIWNLL

-867 WTFLQTLWNTIVSVA
+867 WTFLQTLWNTIVTVA
-882 TTVWNAITTAIS
+882 TKVWNAITTAIS

-967 NKVVQGFVNVVN
+967 NRVIQGFVNVVN

-999 VTAGADMIRGLM
+999 VSAGADMIRGLM

-1129 VELDINNDALTSI
+1129 VEFDVNNDALTSI

>member
-24 AVKSVQKYKRTA
+24 AVKSVQRFKRVA
-36 DKTKDV
+36 DQTKDV
-42 ELNAND
+42 ELNADD
-48 KNLQRAVRVAKKTL
+48 KKLQKTIKVAKKSL
-62 DSFSNEKA
+62 DAFSNKKV

-75 AKIEELQ
+75 ASIQDLQ
-82 QKVLEASFELNQLDS
+82 QKVLESNFELDKLNS
-97 KEVTPEVKLEKKK
+97 KEVTPEIKLQKQK
-110 LIKDIAET
+110 LTKDIAEA

-128 RVNIDVNADNSKFN
+128 RVNIDINADNSKFN

-156 RSKAKAIIDVDNGV
+156 RSKAKAILDVDNSV

-187 KTRSRLDVDTGLSIP
+187 KTRSRLDVDTRLSIP

-224 DANGLKKAYA
+224 DTNGLKKAYA

-404 AQNSGVASRFFNMM
+404 AENSSVASRFFNMM

-496 KNVFVGINNL
+496 KNVFAGINNL

-607 IITLVGAFRFLIP
+607 IITLVGAFRFLIAP
-620 IILAVSNFMGGGLIG
+620 ILAVMDFLGPLAA
-635 RIIALVSKFGLL
+635 RLVALVTKFGWAKTGTLVL
-647 RAGLTILK
+647 SKAMTS
-655 GAFMLLKGP
+655 LKGP
-664 LKIISVIFQLLFGKI
+664 IKLVTAIFQLLFGKI

-755 AILKAIT
+755 AILTAIT
-762 TAVTNVYNF
+762 TAVSNVYNF

-832 TIITIATTVWNLL
+832 TIITIATTIWNLL

-867 WTFLQTLWNTIVSVA
+867 WTFLQTLWNTIVTVA
-882 TTVWNAITTAIS
+882 TKVWNAITTAIS

-967 NKVVQGFVNVVN
+967 NRVIQGFVNVVN

-999 VTAGADMIRGLM
+999 VSAGADMIRGLM

-1129 VELDINNDALTSI
+1129 VEFDVNNDALTSI

>member
-17 FKRQIDS
+17 FKKQIDS
-24 AVKSVQKYKRTA
+24 AVKSVQKFKRVA
-36 DKTKDV
+36 DQTKDV

-48 KNLQRAVRVAKKTL
+48 KKLQKTIKVAKKSL
-62 DSFSNEKA
+62 DAFSNKNV

-75 AKIEELQ
+75 ASIQDLQ
-82 QKVLEASFELNQLDS
+82 QKILESNFELDKLNSKEAS
-97 KEVTPEVKLEKKK
+97 PEVKLQKQK
-110 LIKDIAET
+110 LTKDIAEA

-128 RVNIDVNADNSKFN
+128 RVNIDINADNSKFN

-156 RSKAKAIIDVDNGV
+156 RSKAKAILDVDNSV

-187 KTRSRLDVDTGLSIP
+187 KTRSRLDVDTRLSIP

-224 DANGLKKAYA
+224 DTNGLKKAYA

-329 NDGTLQA
+329 SDGTLQA

-496 KNVFVGINNL
+496 KNVFAGINNL

-607 IITLVGAFRFLIP
+607 IITLVGAFRFLIAP
-620 IILAVSNFMGGGLIG
+620 ILAVMDFLGPLAA
-635 RIIALVSKFGLL
+635 RLVALVTKFGWAKTGTLVL
-647 RAGLTILK
+647 SKAMTS
-655 GAFMLLKGP
+655 LKGP
-664 LKIISVIFQLLFGKI
+664 IKLVTAIFQLLFGKI

-755 AILKAIT
+755 AILTAIT
-762 TAVTNVYNF
+762 TAVSNVYNF

-792 IATTV
+792 IATIV

-832 TIITIATTVWNLL
+832 TIITIATTIWNLL

-867 WTFLQTLWNTIVSVA
+867 WTFLQTLWNTIVTVA
-882 TTVWNAITTAIS
+882 TKVWNAITTTIS

-967 NKVVQGFVNVVN
+967 NRVIQGFVNVVN

-999 VTAGADMIRGLM
+999 VSAGADMIRGLM

-1129 VELDINNDALTSI
+1129 VEFDVNNDALTSI

>member
-1 MTEYKIKATI
+1 
-11 EASVAK
+11 
-17 FKRQIDS
+17 
-24 AVKSVQKYKRTA
+24 
-36 DKTKDV
+36 
-42 ELNAND
+42 
-48 KNLQRAVRVAKKTL
+48 
-62 DSFSNEKA
+62 
-70 KAKLD
+70 
-75 AKIEELQ
+75 
-82 QKVLEASFELNQLDS
+82 
-97 KEVTPEVKLEKKK
+97 
-110 LIKDIAET
+110 
-118 EAKLSELEKK
+118 
-128 RVNIDVNADNSKFN
+128 
-142 RVLKVSKASLEALN
+142 
-156 RSKAKAIIDVDNGV
+156 
-170 ANSKIKRTKEE
+170 
-181 LKSIPN
+181 
-187 KTRSRLDVDTGLSIP
+187 
-202 TIYAFKKSLDALP
+202 
-215 NKKTTKVDV
+215 
-224 DANGLKKAYA
+224 
-234 YIIKANDNFQ
+234 
-244 RQMGNLANMFRVFGT
+244 
-259 VGSNMV
+259 
-265 GGLLTSSF
+265 
-273 SILIPVIASVVPVV
+273 
-287 FALLNAIKVLTGGVL
+287 
-302 ALGGAVAIAGAG
+302 
-314 FVAFGAMAISAIKML
+314 
-329 NDGTLQA
+329 
-336 SSATNEYKKAL
+336 
-347 DGVKSA
+347 
-353 WTDIIKQNQSAI
+353 
-365 FTTLAN
+365 
-371 GLNTVKTA
+371 
-379 MQSLQPFFSGISRG
+379 
-393 MEEASQSVLKW
+393 
-404 AQNSGVASRFFNMM
+404 
-418 NTTGVSVFNKLL
+418 
-430 SAAGGFGDGLV
+430 
-441 NVFTQLAPLFQWSAD
+441 
-456 WLDRLGQ
+456 
-463 SFSNWANSAAGEN
+463 AAGEN

-607 IITLVGAFRFLIP
+607 IITLVGAFRFLIAP
-620 IILAVSNFMGGGLIG
+620 ILAVMDFLGPLAA
-635 RIIALVSKFGLL
+635 RLVALVTKFGWAKTGTLVL
-647 RAGLTILK
+647 SKAMTS
-655 GAFMLLKGP
+655 LKGP
-664 LKIISVIFQLLFGKI
+664 IKLVTAIFQLLFGKI

-737 FMVNVWNVLK
+737 FMVTVWNVLK
-747 AVASVVWN
+747 TVASVVWN

-832 TIITIATTVWNLL
+832 TIITIATTIWNLL

-855 IMTIAMTIWNAI
+855 IMTIAITIWNAI
-867 WTFLQTLWNTIVSVA
+867 WTFLQTLWNTIVTVA
-882 TTVWNAITTAIS
+882 TKVWNAITTAIS

-967 NKVVQGFVNVVN
+967 NRVVQGFVNVVN

-999 VTAGADMIRGLM
+999 VSAGADMIRGLM

-1129 VELDINNDALTSI
+1129 VEFDVNNDALTSI

>member
-24 AVKSVQKYKRTA
+24 AVKSVQRFKRVA
-36 DKTKDV
+36 DQTKDV

-48 KNLQRAVRVAKKTL
+48 KKLQKTIKVAKKSL
-62 DSFSNEKA
+62 DAFSNKNV

-75 AKIEELQ
+75 ASIQDLQ
-82 QKVLEASFELNQLDS
+82 QKVLESNFELDKLNS
-97 KEVTPEVKLEKKK
+97 KEVTPEVKLQKQK

-224 DANGLKKAYA
+224 DTNGLKKAYT

-353 WTDIIKQNQSAI
+353 WTDIIKQNQSTI

-404 AQNSGVASRFFNMM
+404 AENSSVASRFFNMM

-607 IITLVGAFRFLIP
+607 IITLVGAFRFLIAP
-620 IILAVSNFMGGGLIG
+620 ILAVMDFLGPLAA
-635 RIIALVSKFGLL
+635 RLVALVTKFGWAKTGTLVL
-647 RAGLTILK
+647 SKAMTS
-655 GAFMLLKGP
+655 LKGP
-664 LKIISVIFQLLFGKI
+664 IKLVTAIFQLLFGKI

-737 FMVNVWNVLK
+737 FMVTVWNVLK
-747 AVASVVWN
+747 TVASVVWN

-832 TIITIATTVWNLL
+832 TIITIATTIWNLL

-867 WTFLQTLWNTIVSVA
+867 WTFLQTLWNTIVTVA
-882 TTVWNAITTAIS
+882 TKVWNAITTAIS

-907 WNTIWSFLSGILTT
+907 WNTIWSFLSSILTT

-967 NKVVQGFVNVVN
+967 NRVVQGFVNVVN

-999 VTAGADMIRGLM
+999 VSAGADMIRGLM

-1129 VELDINNDALTSI
+1129 VEFDVNNDALTSI

>member
-1 MTEYKIKATI
+1 
-11 EASVAK
+11 
-17 FKRQIDS
+17 
-24 AVKSVQKYKRTA
+24 
-36 DKTKDV
+36 
-42 ELNAND
+42 
-48 KNLQRAVRVAKKTL
+48 
-62 DSFSNEKA
+62 
-70 KAKLD
+70 
-75 AKIEELQ
+75 
-82 QKVLEASFELNQLDS
+82 
-97 KEVTPEVKLEKKK
+97 
-110 LIKDIAET
+110 
-118 EAKLSELEKK
+118 
-128 RVNIDVNADNSKFN
+128 
-142 RVLKVSKASLEALN
+142 
-156 RSKAKAIIDVDNGV
+156 
-170 ANSKIKRTKEE
+170 
-181 LKSIPN
+181 
-187 KTRSRLDVDTGLSIP
+187 
-202 TIYAFKKSLDALP
+202 
-215 NKKTTKVDV
+215 
-224 DANGLKKAYA
+224 
-234 YIIKANDNFQ
+234 
-244 RQMGNLANMFRVFGT
+244 
-259 VGSNMV
+259 
-265 GGLLTSSF
+265 
-273 SILIPVIASVVPVV
+273 
-287 FALLNAIKVLTGGVL
+287 
-302 ALGGAVAIAGAG
+302 
-314 FVAFGAMAISAIKML
+314 
-329 NDGTLQA
+329 
-336 SSATNEYKKAL
+336 
-347 DGVKSA
+347 
-353 WTDIIKQNQSAI
+353 
-365 FTTLAN
+365 
-371 GLNTVKTA
+371 
-379 MQSLQPFFSGISRG
+379 
-393 MEEASQSVLKW
+393 
-404 AQNSGVASRFFNMM
+404 
-418 NTTGVSVFNKLL
+418 
-430 SAAGGFGDGLV
+430 
-441 NVFTQLAPLFQWSAD
+441 
-456 WLDRLGQ
+456 
-463 SFSNWANSAAGEN
+463 
-476 SITRFIEYTKTNLP
+476 P

-607 IITLVGAFRFLIP
+607 IITLVGAFRFLIAP
-620 IILAVSNFMGGGLIG
+620 ILAVMDFLGPLAA
-635 RIIALVSKFGLL
+635 RLVALVTKFGWAKTGTLVL
-647 RAGLTILK
+647 SKAMTS
-655 GAFMLLKGP
+655 LKGP
-664 LKIISVIFQLLFGKI
+664 IKLVTAIFQLLFGKI

-737 FMVNVWNVLK
+737 FMVTVWNVLK
-747 AVASVVWN
+747 TVASVVWN

-762 TAVTNVYNF
+762 TAVSNVYNF
-771 IMIVWNQIVAYLQGL
+771 IMIIWNQIVAYLQGL

-832 TIITIATTVWNLL
+832 TIITIATTIWNLL

-882 TTVWNAITTAIS
+882 TAVWNAITTAIS

-967 NKVVQGFVNVVN
+967 NRVIQGFVNVVN
-979 KVSQGMT
+979 KVSEGMT

-999 VTAGADMIRGLM
+999 VSAGADMIRGLM

-1101 LSNLGGNINAQVQHT
+1101 LSNLVGNINAQVQHT

>member
-24 AVKSVQKYKRTA
+24 AVKSVQRFKRVA
-36 DKTKDV
+36 DQTKDV

-48 KNLQRAVRVAKKTL
+48 KKLQKTIKVAKKSL
-62 DSFSNEKA
+62 DAFSNKNV

-75 AKIEELQ
+75 ASIQDLQ
-82 QKVLEASFELNQLDS
+82 QKILESNFELDKLNS
-97 KEVTPEVKLEKKK
+97 KEVTPEVKLQKQK

-224 DANGLKKAYA
+224 DTNGLKKAYA

-404 AQNSGVASRFFNMM
+404 AENSSVASRFFNMM

-607 IITLVGAFRFLIP
+607 IITLVGAFRFLIAP
-620 IILAVSNFMGGGLIG
+620 ILAVVDFLGPLAA
-635 RIIALVSKFGLL
+635 RLVALVTKFGWAKTGTLVL
-647 RAGLTILK
+647 SKAMTS
-655 GAFMLLKGP
+655 LKGP
-664 LKIISVIFQLLFGKI
+664 IKLVTAIFQLLFGKI

-737 FMVNVWNVLK
+737 FMVTVWNVLK
-747 AVASVVWN
+747 TVASVVWN

-762 TAVTNVYNF
+762 IAVSNVYNF
-771 IMIVWNQIVAYLQGL
+771 IMIIWNQIVAYLQGL

-832 TIITIATTVWNLL
+832 TIITIATTIWNLL

-882 TTVWNAITTAIS
+882 TAVWNAITTAIS

-967 NKVVQGFVNVVN
+967 NRVIQGFVNVVN
-979 KVSQGMT
+979 KVSEGMT

-999 VTAGADMIRGLM
+999 VSAGADMIRGLM

-1101 LSNLGGNINAQVQHT
+1101 LSNLVGNINAQVQHT

>member
-24 AVKSVQKYKRTA
+24 AVKSVQRFKRVA
-36 DKTKDV
+36 DQTKDV

-48 KNLQRAVRVAKKTL
+48 KKLQKTIKVAKKSL
-62 DSFSNEKA
+62 DAFSNKNV

-75 AKIEELQ
+75 ASIQDLQ
-82 QKVLEASFELNQLDS
+82 QKVLESNFELDKLNS
-97 KEVTPEVKLEKKK
+97 KEVTPEVKLQKQK

-224 DANGLKKAYA
+224 DTNGLKKAYA

-607 IITLVGAFRFLIP
+607 IITLGGAFRFLIAP
-620 IILAVSNFMGGGLIG
+620 ILAVMDFLGPLAA
-635 RIIALVSKFGLL
+635 RLVALVTKFGWAKTGTLVL
-647 RAGLTILK
+647 SKAMTS
-655 GAFMLLKGP
+655 LKGP
-664 LKIISVIFQLLFGKI
+664 IKLVTAIFQLLFGKI

-737 FMVNVWNVLK
+737 FMVTVWNVLK
-747 AVASVVWN
+747 TVASVVWN

-832 TIITIATTVWNLL
+832 TIITIATTIWNLL

-867 WTFLQTLWNTIVSVA
+867 WTFLQTLWNTIVTVA
-882 TTVWNAITTAIS
+882 TKVWNAITTAIS

-907 WNTIWSFLSGILTT
+907 WNTIWSFLSSILTT

-967 NKVVQGFVNVVN
+967 NRVVQGFVNVVN

-999 VTAGADMIRGLM
+999 VSAGADMIRGLM

-1129 VELDINNDALTSI
+1129 VEFDVNNDALTSI

>member
-24 AVKSVQKYKRTA
+24 AVKSVQRFKRVA
-36 DKTKDV
+36 DQTKDV

-48 KNLQRAVRVAKKTL
+48 KKLQKTIKVAKKSL
-62 DSFSNEKA
+62 DAFSNKNV

-75 AKIEELQ
+75 ASIQDLQ
-82 QKVLEASFELNQLDS
+82 QKVLESNFELDKLNS
-97 KEVTPEVKLEKKK
+97 KEVTPEVKLQKQK
-110 LIKDIAET
+110 LIKDISEA

-156 RSKAKAIIDVDNGV
+156 RSKAKAILDVDNSV

-224 DANGLKKAYA
+224 DTNGLKKAYA

-607 IITLVGAFRFLIP
+607 IITLVGAFRFLIAP
-620 IILAVSNFMGGGLIG
+620 ILAVMDFLGPLAA
-635 RIIALVSKFGLL
+635 RLVALVTKFGWAKTGTLVL
-647 RAGLTILK
+647 SKAMTS
-655 GAFMLLKGP
+655 LKGP
-664 LKIISVIFQLLFGKI
+664 IKLVTAIFQLLFGKI

-737 FMVNVWNVLK
+737 FMVTVWNVLK
-747 AVASVVWN
+747 TVASVVWN

-771 IMIVWNQIVAYLQGL
+771 IMIIWNQIVAYLQGL

-812 MTIVMTIWTAIWT
+812 MTMVMTIWTAIWT

-832 TIITIATTVWNLL
+832 TIITIATTIWNLL

-867 WTFLQTLWNTIVSVA
+867 WTFLQTLWNTIVTVA
-882 TTVWNAITTAIS
+882 TKVWNAITTAIS

-967 NKVVQGFVNVVN
+967 NRVIQGFVNVVN

-999 VTAGADMIRGLM
+999 VSAGADMIRGLM

-1076 NVADKVVDAFQP
+1076 NVADKVVDTFQP

-1129 VELDINNDALTSI
+1129 VEFDVNNDALTSI

>member
-24 AVKSVQKYKRTA
+24 AVKAVQKYKRTA

-42 ELNAND
+42 ELSAND
-48 KNLQRAVRVAKKTL
+48 KKLQKTIKVAKKTL
-62 DSFSNEKA
+62 DSFGNKNV

-75 AKIEELQ
+75 ASIQDLQ
-82 QKVLEASFELNQLDS
+82 QKVLESNFELDKLNS
-97 KEVTPEVKLEKKK
+97 KEVTPEVKLQKQK

-187 KTRSRLDVDTGLSIP
+187 KTRSRLDIDTGLSIP

-224 DANGLKKAYA
+224 DTNGLKKAYA

-404 AQNSGVASRFFNMM
+404 AQNSGVASRFFNMI

-558 IGNIAR
+558 IGNIVR

-569 ATAMAPIASAVL
+569 TTAMAPIASAVL

-607 IITLVGAFRFLIP
+607 IITLVGAFRFLIAP
-620 IILAVSNFMGGGLIG
+620 ILAVMDFLGPLAA
-635 RIIALVSKFGLL
+635 RLVALVTKFGWAKTGTLVL
-647 RAGLTILK
+647 SKAMTS
-655 GAFMLLKGP
+655 LKGP
-664 LKIISVIFQLLFGKI
+664 IKLVTAIFQLLFGKI

-737 FMVNVWNVLK
+737 FMVTVWNVLK
-747 AVASVVWN
+747 TVASVVWN

-832 TIITIATTVWNLL
+832 TIITIATTIWNLL

-867 WTFLQTLWNTIVSVA
+867 WTFLQTLWNTIVTVA
-882 TTVWNAITTAIS
+882 TKVWNAITTAIS

-967 NKVVQGFVNVVN
+967 NRVVQGFVNVVN

-999 VTAGADMIRGLM
+999 VSAGADMIRGLM

-1129 VELDINNDALTSI
+1129 VEFDVNNDALTSI

>member
-17 FKRQIDS
+17 FKKQIDS
-24 AVKSVQKYKRTA
+24 AVKSVQRFKRVA
-36 DKTKDV
+36 DQTKDV
-42 ELNAND
+42 ELNADD
-48 KNLQRAVRVAKKTL
+48 KKLQKTIKVAKKSL
-62 DSFSNEKA
+62 DAFSNKKV

-75 AKIEELQ
+75 ASIQDLQ
-82 QKVLEASFELNQLDS
+82 QRVLESNFELDKLNS
-97 KEVTPEVKLEKKK
+97 KEVTPEIKLQKQK
-110 LIKDIAET
+110 LTKDIAEA

-156 RSKAKAIIDVDNGV
+156 RSKAKAILDVDNSV

-187 KTRSRLDVDTGLSIP
+187 KTRSRLDVDTRLSIP

-224 DANGLKKAYA
+224 DTNGLKKAYA

-329 NDGTLQA
+329 SDGTLQA

-524 TAKFR
+524 TVKFR

-607 IITLVGAFRFLIP
+607 IITLVGAFRFLIAP
-620 IILAVSNFMGGGLIG
+620 ILAVMDFLGPLAA
-635 RIIALVSKFGLL
+635 RLVALVTKFGWAKTGTLVL
-647 RAGLTILK
+647 SKAMTS
-655 GAFMLLKGP
+655 LKGP
-664 LKIISVIFQLLFGKI
+664 IKLVTAIFQLLFGKI

-737 FMVNVWNVLK
+737 FMVTVWNVLK
-747 AVASVVWN
+747 TVASVVWN

-832 TIITIATTVWNLL
+832 TIITIATTIWNLL

-867 WTFLQTLWNTIVSVA
+867 WTFLQTLWNTIVTVA
-882 TTVWNAITTAIS
+882 TKVWNAITTAIS

-907 WNTIWSFLSGILTT
+907 WNTIWSFLSSILTT

-967 NKVVQGFVNVVN
+967 NRVVQGFVNVVN

-999 VTAGADMIRGLM
+999 VSAGADMIRGLM

-1101 LSNLGGNINAQVQHT
+1101 LSNLGGNINAQLQHT

-1129 VELDINNDALTSI
+1129 VEFDVNNDALTSI

>member
-24 AVKSVQKYKRTA
+24 AVKAVQKYKRTA

-42 ELNAND
+42 ELSAND
-48 KNLQRAVRVAKKTL
+48 KKLQKTIKVAKKSL
-62 DSFSNEKA
+62 DAFSNKKV

-75 AKIEELQ
+75 AKIDDLQ
-82 QKVLEASFELNQLDS
+82 QKALEASFELNQLDS
-97 KEVTPEVKLEKKK
+97 KEVTPEVKLQKQK
-110 LIKDIAET
+110 LTKDIAET

-142 RVLKVSKASLEALN
+142 RVLRVSKASLEALN
-156 RSKAKAIIDVDNGV
+156 RSKAKAILDVDNSV

-187 KTRSRLDVDTGLSIP
+187 KTRSRLDVDTRLSIP

-224 DANGLKKAYA
+224 DTNGLKKAYA

-404 AQNSGVASRFFNMM
+404 AENSSVASRFFNMM

-690 TVFGILGGPITIVI
+690 SVFGILGGPITIVI

-755 AILKAIT
+755 AILTAIT
-762 TAVTNVYNF
+762 TAVSNVYNF

-825 FLSTIWN
+825 FL
-832 TIITIATTVWNLL
+832 
-845 VTVITTVFTT
+845 
-855 IMTIAMTIWNAI
+855 
-867 WTFLQTLWNTIVSVA
+867 QTLWNTIVTVA
-882 TTVWNAITTAIS
+882 TKVWNAITTAIS

-967 NKVVQGFVNVVN
+967 NRVIQGFVNVVN

-986 NAVNKV
+986 NAVNKI
-992 KSFVDDF
+992 KSFIGDF
-999 VTAGADMIRGLM
+999 VSAGADMIRGLI
-1011 RGIGNMARDLAEKA
+1011 RGIGQMAGQLVDA
-1025 ASVAKGALNAAK
+1025 AKNVAKKALDAAK
-1037 RALGIHSPSREFM
+1037 SALGIHSPSREFM

-1129 VELDINNDALTSI
+1129 VEFDVNNDALTSI

>member
-24 AVKSVQKYKRTA
+24 AVKSVQRFKRVA
-36 DKTKDV
+36 DQTKDV

-48 KNLQRAVRVAKKTL
+48 KKLQKTIKVAKKSL
-62 DSFSNEKA
+62 DAFSNKNV

-75 AKIEELQ
+75 ASIQDLQ
-82 QKVLEASFELNQLDS
+82 QKVLESNFELDKLNS
-97 KEVTPEVKLEKKK
+97 KEVTPEVKLQKQK

-170 ANSKIKRTKEE
+170 VNSKIKRTKEE

-224 DANGLKKAYA
+224 DTNGLKKAYA

-404 AQNSGVASRFFNMM
+404 AENSSVASRFFNMM

-496 KNVFVGINNL
+496 KNVFAGINNL

-514 TGIFQSLEQM
+514 TGIFPSLEQM

-607 IITLVGAFRFLIP
+607 IITLVGAFRFLIAP
-620 IILAVSNFMGGGLIG
+620 ILAVMDFLGPLAA
-635 RIIALVSKFGLL
+635 RLVALVTKFGWAKTGTLVL
-647 RAGLTILK
+647 SKAMTS
-655 GAFMLLKGP
+655 LKGP
-664 LKIISVIFQLLFGKI
+664 IKLVTAIFQLLFGKI

-737 FMVNVWNVLK
+737 FMVNVWNILK

-755 AILKAIT
+755 AILTAIT
-762 TAVTNVYNF
+762 TAVSNVYNF

-832 TIITIATTVWNLL
+832 TIITIATTIWNLL

-867 WTFLQTLWNTIVSVA
+867 WTFLQTLWNTIVTVA
-882 TTVWNAITTAIS
+882 TKVWNAITTTIS

-967 NKVVQGFVNVVN
+967 NRVVQGFVNVVN

-999 VTAGADMIRGLM
+999 VSAGADMIRGLM

-1129 VELDINNDALTSI
+1129 VEFDVNNDALTSI

>member
-24 AVKSVQKYKRTA
+24 AVKSVQRFKRVA
-36 DKTKDV
+36 DQTKDV
-42 ELNAND
+42 ELNADD
-48 KNLQRAVRVAKKTL
+48 KKLQKTIKVAKKSL
-62 DSFSNEKA
+62 DAFSNKKV

-75 AKIEELQ
+75 ASIQDLQ
-82 QKVLEASFELNQLDS
+82 QKVLESNFELDKLNS
-97 KEVTPEVKLEKKK
+97 KEVTPEIKLQKQK
-110 LIKDIAET
+110 LTKDIAEA

-128 RVNIDVNADNSKFN
+128 RVNIDINADNSKFN

-187 KTRSRLDVDTGLSIP
+187 KTRSRLHVDTGLSIP

-224 DANGLKKAYA
+224 DTNGLKKAYA

-329 NDGTLQA
+329 SDGTLQA

-524 TAKFR
+524 TVKFR

-607 IITLVGAFRFLIP
+607 IITLVGAFRFLIAP
-620 IILAVSNFMGGGLIG
+620 ILAVMDFLGPLAA
-635 RIIALVSKFGLL
+635 RLVALVTKFGWAKTGTLVL
-647 RAGLTILK
+647 SKAMTS
-655 GAFMLLKGP
+655 LKGP
-664 LKIISVIFQLLFGKI
+664 IKLVTAIFQLLFGKI

-737 FMVNVWNVLK
+737 FMVTVWNVLK
-747 AVASVVWN
+747 TVASVVWN

-771 IMIVWNQIVAYLQGL
+771 IMIIWNQIVAYLQGL

-832 TIITIATTVWNLL
+832 TIITIATTIWNLL

-867 WTFLQTLWNTIVSVA
+867 WTFLQTLWNTIVTVA
-882 TTVWNAITTAIS
+882 TKVWNAITTAIS

-907 WNTIWSFLSGILTT
+907 WNTIWSFLSSILTT

-967 NKVVQGFVNVVN
+967 NRVVQGFVNVVN

-999 VTAGADMIRGLM
+999 VSAGADMIRGLM

-1129 VELDINNDALTSI
+1129 VEFDVNNDALTSI

>member
-17 FKRQIDS
+17 FKKQIDS
-24 AVKSVQKYKRTA
+24 AVKSVQKFKRVA
-36 DKTKDV
+36 DQTKDV
-42 ELNAND
+42 ELNADD
-48 KNLQRAVRVAKKTL
+48 KKLQKTIKVAKKSL
-62 DSFSNEKA
+62 DAFSNKKV

-75 AKIEELQ
+75 ASIQDLQ
-82 QKVLEASFELNQLDS
+82 QKVLESNFELDKLNS
-97 KEVTPEVKLEKKK
+97 KEVTPEIKLQKQK
-110 LIKDIAET
+110 LTKDIAEA

-128 RVNIDVNADNSKFN
+128 RVNIDINADNSKFN

-224 DANGLKKAYA
+224 DTNGLKKAYA

-404 AQNSGVASRFFNMM
+404 AENSSVASRFFNMM

-607 IITLVGAFRFLIP
+607 IITLVGAFRFLIAP
-620 IILAVSNFMGGGLIG
+620 ILAVMDFLGPLAA
-635 RIIALVSKFGLL
+635 RLVALVTKFGWAKTGTLVL
-647 RAGLTILK
+647 SKAMTS
-655 GAFMLLKGP
+655 LKGP
-664 LKIISVIFQLLFGKI
+664 IKLVTAIFQLLFGKI

-737 FMVNVWNVLK
+737 FMVTVWNVLK
-747 AVASVVWN
+747 TVASVVWN

-762 TAVTNVYNF
+762 TAVSNVYNF
-771 IMIVWNQIVAYLQGL
+771 IMIIWNQIVAYLQGL

-832 TIITIATTVWNLL
+832 TIITIATTIWNLL

-867 WTFLQTLWNTIVSVA
+867 WTFLQTLWNTIVTVA
-882 TTVWNAITTAIS
+882 TKVWNSITTAIS

-907 WNTIWSFLSGILTT
+907 WNTIWSFLSSILTT

-967 NKVVQGFVNVVN
+967 NRVIQGFVNVVN

-999 VTAGADMIRGLM
+999 VSAGADMIRGLM

-1129 VELDINNDALTSI
+1129 VEFDVNNDALTSI